1 MIEEARST
9 EASLRD
15 AVRQLCAKYPDA
27 YWRDLDE
34 RREYPDA
41 FVRGLT
47 EAGYLAALIPEEF
60 GGIGLSLGDAC
71 IILEEINHSGGNAAA
86 CHAQMYTM
94 GTLLRHGNPEQK
106 ARYLPEIA
114 SGAARLQAFA
124 VSEPTTGSD
133 TTKLKTKA
141 VREGSRYV
149 ISGQKVWISRALQ
162 SDLMILLART
172 TPIEDV
178 KRRSDGLSVFIVDMR
193 EAFGNGMTVRP
204 IATMMNHSTTEI
216 FFDNLS
222 IPAESLIG
230 EEGSG
235 FRYILDG
242 MNAERILIA
251 AECVG
256 DGHWFVERGTS
267 YAKEREVFGRAIGQN
282 QGIAFPLA
290 RTYANIAAADLM
302 RRHATA
308 LYEAAQPAGA
318 EANMAK
324 MLAADASWEAAN
336 VCMQTYGGF
345 GFATEYD
352 IERKFR
358 ETRLYQTAPVSTN
371 LILAFIAEHVLGL
384 PRSY

>member
-1 MIEEARST
+1 MIEEGRST
-9 EASLRD
+9 DTSLRD
-15 AVRQLCAKYPDA
+15 AVRQLCAKYPNA

-41 FVRGLT
+41 FVRDLT

-60 GGIGLSLGDAC
+60 GGIGLSLSDAC

-124 VSEPTTGSD
+124 VTEPTTGSD

-172 TPIEDV
+172 TPIDEV
-178 KRRSDGLSVFIVDMR
+178 KRRGDGLSVFIVDMR
-193 EAFGNGMTVRP
+193 EALGNGMTVRP

-222 IPAESLIG
+222 IPAENLIG

-256 DGHWFVERGTS
+256 DGQTRDLLCQRTRGLRARDRAKSRYRVSASARACEHRGRRPHAQARDRVVRIGTARRRRSEHGEDARGRCFMGGRER
-267 YAKEREVFGRAIGQN
+267 V
-282 QGIAFPLA
+282 
-290 RTYANIAAADLM
+290 YANV
-302 RRHATA
+302 RR
-308 LYEAAQPAGA
+308 L
-318 EANMAK
+318 
-324 MLAADASWEAAN
+324 W
-336 VCMQTYGGF
+336 
-345 GFATEYD
+345 
-352 IERKFR
+352 FR
-358 ETRLYQTAPVSTN
+358 NR
-371 LILAFIAEHVLGL
+371 I
-384 PRSY
+384 